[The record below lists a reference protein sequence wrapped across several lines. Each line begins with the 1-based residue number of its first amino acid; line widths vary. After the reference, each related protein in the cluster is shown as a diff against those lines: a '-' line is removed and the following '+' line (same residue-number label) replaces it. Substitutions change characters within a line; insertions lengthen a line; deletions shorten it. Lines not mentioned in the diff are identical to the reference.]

1 MKDLTKAEKDEE
13 ADIKKIIYSFEP
25 LLEKAKNRDALKATP
40 RFRRFRRRWRRLR
53 RSVRRRWRR
62 ARRSIRDSTQ
72 KKKMAQDFNYIS
84 ESQSKIFPF
93 HFLGGDGVGRGG
105 PSGGGGTGSG
115 EE

>member
-1 MKDLTKAEKDEE
+1 MKELTKAEKDEE

-62 ARRSIRDSTQ
+62 ARRSIRDSIQ
-72 KKKMAQDFNYIS
+72 KKKNGL
-84 ESQSKIFPF
+84 KI
-93 HFLGGDGVGRGG
+93 
-105 PSGGGGTGSG
+105 GSRFQLY
-115 EE
+115 